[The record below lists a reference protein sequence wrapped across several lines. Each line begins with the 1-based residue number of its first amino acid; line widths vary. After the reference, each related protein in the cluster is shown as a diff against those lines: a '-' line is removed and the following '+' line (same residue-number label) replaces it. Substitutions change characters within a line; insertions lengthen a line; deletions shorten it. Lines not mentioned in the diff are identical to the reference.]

1 MDKLGLISRNKNS
14 ISNLT
19 RHRLAPGAAPFLA
32 LGSGIWVYGLVLGGL
47 FARKIARSKERGA

>member
-19 RHRLAPGAAPFLA
+19 RHRLAPGEALFLA
-32 LGSGIWVYGLVLGGL
+32 VGTETCGLWAGFGWIVRQENSL
-47 FARKIARSKERGA
+47 K